1 MRMLIVSG
9 KDALERV
16 IGKPLAVERA
26 VRAFARSKTDYEIQF
41 LYYDR
46 ANSLKAKKAKKTAR
60 SIRQFISRIEKLWG
74 EIDFLLLLGGD
85 RVVPFFRLRNP
96 CEDSDAVVM
105 SDNPYASRDNDYA
118 IPERACARIPDNG
131 SAHFIVKQLKKYTE
145 HTRSSFGMT
154 ADIWKRASRDV
165 YQTVGTVDE
174 LKVSPPVTAKTF
186 KSPWLQ
192 KKRFLY
198 FNLHGSKQ
206 SPHWYGQANGNY
218 PIAVA
223 PRNVRQASGVVATE
237 ACYGAHIIDK
247 SNDDSLAL
255 TFLKEKAVL
264 GFCGSTTIAYG
275 PVAPPAGEADLLV
288 KYFLEYAQ
296 KGLTLGESLRNAKV
310 DVARKMLRR
319 QGFLDDD
326 DQKTLLQ
333 FVLYGDPTVR
343 LGDKETR
350 KSGDQGIRR
359 TKRKR

>member
-9 KDALERV
+9 KDALQHA
-16 IGKPLAVERA
+16 IGKTLAVESA
-26 VRAFARSKTDYEIQF
+26 VRAFARSKTDYETKF

-74 EIDFLLLLGGD
+74 EIHFLLLLGGD
-85 RVVPFFRLRNP
+85 GVVPFFRLRNP
-96 CEDSDAVVM
+96 CEDSDDVVM

-118 IPERACARIPDNG
+118 IPERACARIPENR
-131 SAHFIVKQLKKYTE
+131 SAHFIVKQLKKYSE

-154 ADIWKRASRDV
+154 ADIWKRTSMDV
-165 YQTVGTVDE
+165 YRTVGNVDE
-174 LKVSPPVTAKTF
+174 LKVSPPATTKTF
-186 KSPWLQ
+186 KSTWLQ

-198 FNLHGSKQ
+198 FNLHGSKL
-206 SPHWYGQANGNY
+206 SPHWYGQANGSY

-223 PRNVRQASGVVATE
+223 PRNVHKASGVVATE
-237 ACYGAHIIDK
+237 SCYGAYIIDK

-255 TFLKEKAVL
+255 TFLQEKGIV

-310 DVARKMLRR
+310 DFARKMLRR

-343 LGDKETR
+343 LEDQETGRHGDRVTR
-350 KSGDQGIRR
+350 RQK
-359 TKRKR
+359 KR